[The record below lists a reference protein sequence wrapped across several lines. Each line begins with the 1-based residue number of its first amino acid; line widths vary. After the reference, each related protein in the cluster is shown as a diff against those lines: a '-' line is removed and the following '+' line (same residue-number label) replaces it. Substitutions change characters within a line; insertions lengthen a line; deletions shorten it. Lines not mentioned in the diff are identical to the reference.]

1 MTENSFPWTSFWM
14 ISLAVIAIFAV
25 LYALRKHIGPFVD
38 YVSTKLTHAFAGYA
52 GADISILKT
61 VPSSVQLKRAGLGAL
76 MFVVIYVSS
85 ILAVKVWMSI
95 YNNFAAA
102 LFIGIVWFTLITIMD
117 RVFLTMMDQEK
128 KGSRW
133 KTGVIVTTRIL
144 IVLAISYINATMI
157 QMQVFE
163 TEIQQVFVENR
174 EANIQHVRD
183 SINPIVEQW
192 EDDKIAND
200 ETVNEKETAYQ
211 AWYGSQ
217 MASINAQRDSLRARE
232 AMWAGEIEGIV
243 GSGKKGYG
251 PAAKAKRELITQ
263 DSLRLMNAIAEFENA
278 KINTPEYMA
287 IATAMEIR
295 DRRNADIDKDIA
307 KTRAYETKQIAKL
320 TDQKIDGLSDRYDA
334 LHVVAGRN
342 VFVYAWFMLFII
354 IEALTIIVK
363 VMMGRDEY
371 DEAVALQR
379 EKFMKEEILQQ
390 KLEIAQATTIA
401 ESSLMNEYLTQVNA
415 KNTLLGQISTR
426 ERIFYQ
432 GINERMREFETAINE
447 MRKNFEESGSIDK
460 TEQDKIISEVR
471 DEYYKKTILEN
482 RN

>member
-1 MTENSFPWTSFWM
+1 M
-14 ISLAVIAIFAV
+14 
-25 LYALRKHIGPFVD
+25 FVD
-38 YVSTKLTHAFAGYA
+38 YLSTKMVYAFAGYA

-76 MFVVIYVSS
+76 MFIVIYVSS
-85 ILAVKVWMSI
+85 ILAIKVWMSI
-95 YNNFAAA
+95 YNNIAAA
-102 LFIGIVWFTLITIMD
+102 LFIGIVWFALITIMD

-128 KGSRW
+128 KGSSW
-133 KTGVIVTTRIL
+133 KKGVIVTTRIL
-144 IVLAISYINATMI
+144 IVLAVSYINATII

-163 TEIQQVFVENR
+163 TEIEQVFVENR

-183 SINPIVEQW
+183 SINPIVERW

-200 ETVNEKETAYQ
+200 EMFNEKETAYQ
-211 AWYGSQ
+211 VWYASQ
-217 MASINAQRDSLRARE
+217 MAQINAQRDSLRKRE
-232 AMWAGEIEGIV
+232 AQWVGEIEGLI
-243 GSGKKGYG
+243 GSGKKGDG
-251 PAAKAKRELITQ
+251 PAAKAKRELIKQ
-263 DSLRLMNAIAEFENA
+263 DSIRLMNAITEFENT
-278 KINTPEYMA
+278 KLSTPEYMA

-342 VFVYAWFMLFII
+342 IFVYAWFLLFII

-390 KLEIAQATTIA
+390 KLEIAQATTTA
-401 ESSLMNEYLTQVNA
+401 ESSLMNAYLTQVNN
-415 KNTLLGQISTR
+415 KNNLLSQISIR
-426 ERIFYQ
+426 ERNFYQ
-432 GINERMREFETAINE
+432 GINTRMRDFEIALNE
-447 MRKNFEESGSIDK
+447 MRNNLTDSGLDEAEK
-460 TEQDKIISEVR
+460 KKIITEAR
-471 DEYYKKTILEN
+471 EAYYKKAILEN
-482 RN
+482 